1 MTIDWALLFL
11 CKENEVKQHLT
22 DAYVKFRTITET
34 AEYLGVAD
42 TTLRWELMKRGVDR
56 YPKGKRPVDKRQVL
70 IDWGF
75 KPKSDWRESLKAKYH
90 ATLNMYEMGR
100 QAGVNGST
108 VYYWMKKEG
117 LERTGRRKVAKNHS
131 LTVPV
136 ADLEQAA

>member
-11 CKENEVKQHLT
+11 CKESEVKQHLT
-22 DAYVKFRTITET
+22 DAYHKKRTISEV

-42 TTLRWELMKRGVDR
+42 TTLRWELMKRGIDR
-56 YPKGKRPVDKRQVL
+56 YPKGKRPTDKRQVL

-75 KPKSDWRESLKAKYH
+75 EPTANWRKSLEAKYG

-108 VYYWMKKEG
+108 VYYWMRKEG
-117 LERTGRRKVAKNHS
+117 LKRTRRRRVG
-131 LTVPV
+131 
-136 ADLEQAA
+136 